1 MTPIQNR
8 IDAFAKLGDFLR
20 QFSRREIIKNDFVVY
35 NDLFFDDF
43 QHQIQLAQR
52 NNSWFTKNHILYA
65 IECWSDA
72 LKKDHL
78 VTWISNE
85 NLNHH
90 SAKKVAI
97 IMAGNI
103 PLVGFHDFLSVLI
116 TGHTV
121 LIKQS
126 SNDKDLLPFLAK
138 YLSSVDSIFKK
149 NIVFTVE
156 QLKDYDAVIATGSNN
171 TARYFEYYFKNKP
184 SIIRRNRNSVA
195 VIQGNET
202 PEDFE
207 KLGEDIFQY
216 FGLGCRN
223 VSKIFVPRNFDFDLF
238 FKGMYHQHE
247 VIQHHKYANNYDY
260 NKAVYLMSEFDILEN
275 GFLIIK
281 EDKSYASPIASIFYE
296 YYDDPIDLK
305 VKLDEDSDKIQCI
318 VANNFIE
325 GNINF
330 GQTQQP
336 KLWDYADGVNTLDFL
351 ATI

>member
-65 IECWSDA
+65 IECWSEA

-85 NLNHH
+85 NLHHH

-116 TGHTV
+116 TGHTA

-149 NIVFTVE
+149 IIVFTEE
-156 QLKDYDAVIATGSNN
+156 QLKDYDAVIATGNDFSANQFKK
-171 TARYFEYYFKNKP
+171 YFNKFP
-184 SIIRRNRNSVA
+184 NIIRQSRHSVA
-195 VIQGNET
+195 I
-202 PEDFE
+202 
-207 KLGEDIFQY
+207 I
-216 FGLGCRN
+216 
-223 VSKIFVPRNFDFDLF
+223 
-238 FKGMYHQHE
+238 
-247 VIQHHKYANNYDY
+247 
-260 NKAVYLMSEFDILEN
+260 N
-275 GFLIIK
+275 GK
-281 EDKSYASPIASIFYE
+281 ESSND
-296 YYDDPIDLK
+296 
-305 VKLDEDSDKIQCI
+305 
-318 VANNFIE
+318 
-325 GNINF
+325 
-330 GQTQQP
+330 
-336 KLWDYADGVNTLDFL
+336 
-351 ATI
+351 

>member
-1 MTPIQNR
+1 M
-8 IDAFAKLGDFLR
+8 
-20 QFSRREIIKNDFVVY
+20 
-35 NDLFFDDF
+35 
-43 QHQIQLAQR
+43 
-52 NNSWFTKNHILYA
+52 
-65 IECWSDA
+65 
-72 LKKDHL
+72 
-78 VTWISNE
+78 
-85 NLNHH
+85 
-90 SAKKVAI
+90 
-97 IMAGNI
+97 
-103 PLVGFHDFLSVLI
+103 
-116 TGHTV
+116 
-121 LIKQS
+121 
-126 SNDKDLLPFLAK
+126 
-138 YLSSVDSIFKK
+138 DSIFKK
-149 NIVFTVE
+149 KIVFTEE

-202 PEDFE
+202 PKDFE

-238 FKGMYHQHE
+238 FKEMYHQHE
-247 VIQHHKYANNYDY
+247 VIQHHKYANNYHY
-260 NKAVYLMSEFDILEN
+260 NKAVYLMTEFDILEN

-325 GNINF
+325 GDINF